1 MIPFAVAPGVL
12 VSVDPGKRRCGVA
25 VWVDGV
31 LAWAGLVAV
40 RTTAR
45 MVWTA
50 NRMACAVRD
59 AVLAHG
65 GAGAVWVV
73 EDQVDYPGQG
83 AKQSDLDSLRAVVR
97 SLRAVSDSLS
107 TVRPS
112 EWKGNVPKPVHHRRV
127 RAVLSSAELGRLSSL
142 DLDTLDAVALGLWA
156 LGRVGRGGV
165 RAAS

>member
-1 MIPFAVAPGVL
+1 MSPPSLL

-25 VWVDGV
+25 LWVDGV
-31 LAWAGLVAV
+31 LVWAGRVAGRQRRGHWSSVVVAQAVAV
-40 RTTAR
+40 EVR
-45 MVWTA
+45 
-50 NRMACAVRD
+50 NR
-59 AVLAHG
+59 G
-65 GAGAVWVV
+65 GVGAAWVV
-73 EDQVDYPGQG
+73 EDQQDYPGQG
-83 AKQSDLDSLRAVVR
+83 AKTADLDALRAVVR
-97 SLRAVSDSLS
+97 SLRAVSESLS

-112 EWKGNVPKPVHHRRV
+112 EWKGNVPKAVHHRRV